1 MVSAISGSTATAL
14 VGTSSSTS
22 SSNKASEIEAQI
34 ARKEAELSEASDETE
49 KQTIQSEIDALN
61 AKLEQLQSAAS
72 TATEEAVQA
81 ENKLAGEGER
91 IGTRNFDEETEFGE
105 RTIYV

>member
-14 VGTSSSTS
+14 INSSSSTS
-22 SSNKASEIEAQI
+22 SSSTVSDIEAQI
-34 ARKEAELSEASDETE
+34 ARKKAELSEATDETE
-49 KQTIQSEIDALN
+49 KQTIQSEIDALE
-61 AKLEQLQSAAS
+61 AKLEQLQSAISSEAE
-72 TATEEAVQA
+72 AAVQP
-81 ENKLAGEGER
+81 EYQLSGESER

>member
-14 VGTSSSTS
+14 VASSGSTS
-22 SSNKASEIEAQI
+22 SSNSVSEIEAQI
-34 ARKEAELSEASDETE
+34 ARKEAELSAATDETE
-49 KQTIQSEIDALN
+49 KQTIRSEIEALEGR
-61 AKLEQLQSAAS
+61 LEQLRTAGS
-72 TATEEAVQA
+72 TAAEEAMQA
-81 ENKLAGEGER
+81 ENKLVGESER

>member
-14 VGTSSSTS
+14 VGSSSSTS
-22 SSNKASEIEAQI
+22 SSSVSEIEAQI
-34 ARKEAELSEASDETE
+34 ARKEAELSGATDETE
-49 KQTIQSEIDALN
+49 KQTIQSEIEALE
-61 AKLEQLQSAAS
+61 AKLEQLQSASNNAAEK
-72 TATEEAVQA
+72 TVQP
-81 ENKLAGEGER
+81 ENKLAGESER